1 MWRRQ
6 CSVRVAALLE
16 QAEISH
22 APPPII
28 HPLSPTKRSYL
39 PISISGITTTLASEL
54 ETGVKTR
61 RLESGSCL
69 DLSSFNTCLT
79 PANPFM
85 SLQLSFFMSCLLMF
99 YQDHNIGKQIMWS
112 PIIGSTVTCLHL
124 FFFLVLFSF
133 NFTHFIILI
142 TLLSSVYLLTSFPN
156 SYSFFFWLFSH
167 QYSLLLRHN
176 PMSFSLCKQKPSFF
190 LVHLVSTIS
199 STCLFHPPA
208 KPTQVSHHS
217 CRKSHTNSLCMKYF
231 QIQSPRISKQ
241 AFGRQHLVHSEQ
253 YHFSDL

>member
-1 MWRRQ
+1 MWRRR
-6 CSVRVAALLE
+6 CSVRVTALLE
-16 QAEISH
+16 KAEISH
-22 APPPII
+22 APPII
-28 HPLSPTKRSYL
+28 HPPSPTKRSYL

-69 DLSSFNTCLT
+69 GLSSFNTCLT

-112 PIIGSTVTCLHL
+112 PIIGSTDTYLHL
-124 FFFLVLFSF
+124 FFFLLLFFF

-156 SYSFFFWLFSH
+156 SYSIFFFCFLVTSIPYF
-167 QYSLLLRHN
+167 LGTT
-176 PMSFSLCKQKPSFF
+176 PVSFSLRKQKPSFF

-199 STCLFHPPA
+199 STCLFHPPCQA
-208 KPTQVSHHS
+208 HPSVTPQLQEVTYKFTQHE
-217 CRKSHTNSLCMKYF
+217 
-231 QIQSPRISKQ
+231 I
-241 AFGRQHLVHSEQ
+241 
-253 YHFSDL
+253 FSDPESSNF